1 MGDPL
6 PNQYLSG
13 MLLWVIPGKGP
24 TTTLL
29 FLLPLLPS
37 LLCQQNISLGILV
50 PWLDSSWNEG
60 PRAIAAAYL
69 AIDEINENGLLPNY
83 RLVPQWRD
91 DGCSV
96 PDSLANVTDLWD
108 KNVDAFIGPACSVS
122 CEQTGHLAAHW
133 DLPMISWACASPALS
148 DKITY
153 PTFVRT
159 AGPYKTLGKPFA
171 ELMKHYKWYR
181 CAILSSNQ
189 NLFSQSA
196 RHIQKVLEQEKV
208 SENPEDCKP
217 GSDDCRVS
225 VVLYKQFFSGKEAG
239 ANQTLA
245 IERNELMKEIREKAR
260 IIFVLGYNDDVRDF
274 MLRAEAADMLDGYV
288 WVGVDIL
295 THEALG
301 WMDGD
306 SINNAR
312 AKKAFQGFISYTV
325 RVPDSPEYKKFEG
338 DLINYTTKHFK
349 ITPDGVSTY
358 AQNLYDA
365 VYLYTKALKE
375 LLAEDPNASIRQGRK
390 LAKLMMNTTFDAL
403 GRKVLINS
411 EGDRESDYE
420 IQSYQGDSF
429 TPIGSYI
436 SVFNNMTLQTEGWEF
451 PGNRSLDKTPTTC
464 GDDGYICID
473 PEHNSPD
480 KYVIAIVAVLLVI
493 VIICVAIFVW
503 RRHEQAE
510 RDKKLWI
517 IPRDELQMVGSRFR
531 SSLSINGDEA
541 SNRSALSLV
550 SNVDN
555 VKGNG
560 DKAIYKGQIVS
571 VSRLAKNSVAISP
584 AIIKEFKTVRELSH
598 ENVNPI
604 LGACP
609 EPGNIMIVSGVM
621 GKGTLQDILSDEKIT
636 LDDMFKSSMIGD
648 AAKALEYIHKSV
660 LQYHGNLSSN
670 SLGVDSHWVL
680 KISDY
685 GLRDFRA
692 GCSDTEET
700 EDHKYTSKLWRAPE
714 FILSNN
720 DFKGSQKGD
729 IYSFAIIINEI
740 LTRQFPFETYSES
753 PKEIVERI
761 AACEVPLCRPEME
774 DTTNEQLKS
783 LQKLVREMWGNS
795 ENNRPDIGVVR
806 RRLKHIYPEK
816 SRSITERVIMMME
829 KYAANLEI
837 KVDERTAE
845 LQIEKQKADQLLYRM
860 LPRGVAERMKQGQSI
875 DAELFD
881 TVTVYF
887 SDVVSFTNLCSQSTP
902 MQVVAFLDDM
912 YTLFDSI
919 IESYDVYKVETIGDA
934 YMLVSGLP
942 DRNGDSHVVEITET
956 ALALIE
962 GTSKFKVRHK
972 PGYQLQIR
980 VGIHSGPCCAGV
992 VGKLMPRYCLFGDTI
1007 NTASRMESN
1016 GQPMRVH
1023 MSQSTYDLLEQY
1035 DCYNCTER
1043 GGTIDVKGK
1052 GAMKTYFCDGIDET
1066 KTRPKLIKMP
1076 CDPEPEASK
1085 KLSQT
1090 RAPPKGYRPLPK
1102 SSPNGSITNSPVNKR
1117 DANKSSD
1124 PLLQE
1129 LNNLEDTAVTV

>member
-1 MGDPL
+1 
-6 PNQYLSG
+6 
-13 MLLWVIPGKGP
+13 MLLWVK
-24 TTTLL
+24 TVKSVLL
-29 FLLPLLPS
+29 FLS
-37 LLCQQNISLGILV
+37 LFLICQQKDISLGILV
-50 PWLDSSWNEG
+50 PWTGASWDEG

-69 AIDEINENGLLPNY
+69 AINEINENSALLPGY
-83 RLVPQWRD
+83 KLVPQWRD
-91 DGCSV
+91 DACSV
-96 PDSLANVTDLWD
+96 PDSLANVTDLWS

-133 DLPMISWACASPALS
+133 NLPMISWACASPALS
-148 DKITY
+148 DKKTY

-159 AGPYKTLGKPFA
+159 AGPYKTLGKPFT

-181 CAILSSNQ
+181 CAIISANQ
-189 NLFSQSA
+189 NLFAQSA
-196 RHIQKVLEQEKV
+196 RHIQKVLEKEKV
-208 SENPEDCKP
+208 SDNPEDCKP
-217 GSDDCRVS
+217 GSDDCQIS
-225 VVLYKQFFSGKEAG
+225 VVLYKQFYSGKNPG

-245 IERNELMKEIREKAR
+245 IERNELMKEIKEKAR
-260 IIFVLGYNDDVRDF
+260 IIFILGYTDDVRDF
-274 MLRAEAADMLDGYV
+274 LLRAEAEDMLNGYV

-295 THEALG
+295 GHKASG
-301 WMDGD
+301 WMGGDGAQD
-306 SINNAR
+306 ER
-312 AKKAFQGFISYTV
+312 AKRAFQGFMSYTV
-325 RVPDSPEYKKFEG
+325 RVPNTPIYRKFEA
-338 DLINYTTKHFK
+338 DLISYTKEHFN
-349 ITPDGVSTY
+349 ITPSYVSTY

-365 VYLYTKALKE
+365 VYLYALSLKRLFE
-375 LLAEDPNASIRQGRK
+375 NEPGTTDVRQGKK
-390 LAKLMMNTTFDAL
+390 LAQLMMNYTFDAL

-420 IQSYQGDSF
+420 ITSYQGDSF
-429 TPIGSYI
+429 EGIGSYI
-436 SVFNNMTLQTEGWEF
+436 SVFNNMTLKTEGWEF
-451 PGNRSLDKTPTTC
+451 PGNRSLDDTPTTC
-464 GDDGYICID
+464 GDDGFICID

-493 VIICVAIFVW
+493 VIICVAIFIW

-517 IPRDELQMVGSRFR
+517 IPKDDLQMVGSKFR
-531 SSLSINGDEA
+531 SSLSLNGDET
-541 SNRSALSLV
+541 SNKSAISLV
-550 SNVDN
+550 SNMDQ
-555 VKGNG
+555 VKSNG
-560 DKAIYKGQIVS
+560 DKAIYKGQLVS

-584 AIIKEFKTVRELSH
+584 TIIKEFKTVRELSH

-609 EPGNIMIVSGVM
+609 EPGSIMIVSGVM

-692 GCSDTEET
+692 GCMDTDET

-714 FILSNN
+714 FILSEN

-740 LTRQFPFETYSES
+740 LTRQYPFETYSGS
-753 PKEIVERI
+753 PKDSNAPNYREIVERI
-761 AACEVPLCRPEME
+761 STCEEPPCRPELE
-774 DTTNEQLKS
+774 ENNNEQLTS
-783 LQKLVREMWGNS
+783 LQKLVREMWS
-795 ENNRPDIGVVR
+795 NNDLARPDIGVIR

-845 LQIEKQKADQLLYRM
+845 LQIEKHKADQLLYRM
-860 LPRGVAERMKQGQSI
+860 LPRAVAEKMKQGQSI
-875 DAELFD
+875 RAELFD

-902 MQVVAFLDDM
+902 MEVVAFLDDM
-912 YTLFDSI
+912 YTMFDSI

-942 DRNGDSHVVEITET
+942 DRNGDSHVIEITET

-962 GTSKFKVRHK
+962 GTRNFKVRHK
-972 PGYQLQIR
+972 PGYQMQIR

-1016 GQPMRVH
+1016 GMPMRVH
-1023 MSQSTYDLLEQY
+1023 MSQCTYELLEQY
-1035 DCYNCTER
+1035 DCYNCSER
-1043 GGTIDVKGK
+1043 GGTIEVKGK
-1052 GAMKTYFCDGIDET
+1052 GAMKTYFCDGIDDT
-1066 KTRPKLIKMP
+1066 KFRPKLVKSTVP
-1076 CDPEPEASK
+1076 ALTPASDASK
-1085 KLSQT
+1085 RGSQV
-1090 RAPPKGYRPLPK
+1090 RPPPKGYRPLPRA
-1102 SSPNGSITNSPVNKR
+1102 SPNGSITRSPGANKR
-1117 DANKSSD
+1117 ANKSCE
-1124 PLLQE
+1124 PLLRE
-1129 LNNLEDTAVTV
+1129 LNNLEDSAV